1 MQYILQYLLSFL
13 LILLTATFTCA
24 DVPPEQQPE
33 VRHLIR
39 FVQSSPCVI
48 RRNGKTHSGTE
59 AASHIREK
67 YDYFRSKI
75 KSTEDFIKYSATK
88 STMSGKYYTVLCE
101 GRKPMRTKDWLL
113 KELKIYREQLRK

>member
-1 MQYILQYLLSFL
+1 MHYLLSFL

-33 VRHLIR
+33 VRHLIS
-39 FVQSSPCVI
+39 FVQSSPCLI
-48 RRNGKTHSGTE
+48 RRNGKTHSGKE

-67 YDYFRSKI
+67 YDYFRDRI
-75 KSTEDFIKYSATK
+75 RTTEDFIKYSASK

-101 GRKPMRTKDWLL
+101 GRKPMRTIDWLL
-113 KELKIYREQLRK
+113 KELKSYRRERRK